1 MAENRG
7 GKRKITK
14 INFLNLILNI
24 KSSKKGTKKITGPRE
39 ENFKTKK
46 SMNFR
51 LRLKRD

>member
-1 MAENRG
+1 MAEKRG

-24 KSSKKGTKKITGPRE
+24 KSSKKGTKKITGTRE